1 MGNKFSFKQDLLDRC
16 HERAAG
22 YDRDNLFFQEDFEEL
37 REAGYLKCALPTD
50 FGGNDMNLFEVGRLT
65 RKLAY
70 YAPPTALALNMHNYW
85 VGLAADLRRAGDKS
99 LDWLLELASKG
110 EILAAGHSESG
121 NDFPVLFSS
130 TKAEKVSGGYKFTGR
145 KSFGSLAPVWTYM
158 GLHGIDMSEPDKP
171 KIVHGFA
178 SRDTKGITIKENWD
192 VMGMRATRSDDTLL
206 ENVFVPDEQ
215 IARIVPAGVA
225 GMDPFVLGIFSWA
238 LVNFGNVYCGL
249 AERLRDI
256 SIEALQTKQA
266 ITMERPMSHHPTA
279 QYWLAE
285 IVLELNAIVPQLDTL
300 ARDWSDTND
309 RGLDFALRIFA
320 TKFNAVE
327 GAWRVADT
335 ALELSGGFGMFKKSE
350 LERLYRDC
358 RTGRFHPVNSSL
370 SHELLAKMTLGI
382 DPDAQPRWG

>member
-1 MGNKFSFKQDLLDRC
+1 MGNKFTFKQDLLDRC

-206 ENVFVPDEQ
+206 EDVFVPDER
-215 IARIVPAGVA
+215 IARIVPAGAA
-225 GMDPFVLGIFSWA
+225 GMDPFVLGVFSWA
-238 LVNFGNVYCGL
+238 LINFGNVYCGL

-256 SIEALQTKQA
+256 SIKALQTKQA

-279 QYWLAE
+279 QYGLAE
-285 IVLELNAIVPQLDTL
+285 IVLELNAIVPQLDTV

-309 RGLDFALRIFA
+309 RGLDFALRIIA
-320 TKFNAVE
+320 TKYNAVE
-327 GAWRVADT
+327 GAWRIADK

-358 RTGRFHPVNSSL
+358 RAGRFHPANSSL

-382 DPDAQPRWG
+382 DPDSQPRWG

>member
-1 MGNKFSFKQDLLDRC
+1 MGNKFTFKQDLLDRC

-145 KSFGSLAPVWTYM
+145 KSFGSLAPVWTYL

-206 ENVFVPDEQ
+206 EDVFVPDER
-215 IARIVPAGVA
+215 IARIVPAGAA
-225 GMDPFVLGIFSWA
+225 GMDPFVLGVFSWA
-238 LVNFGNVYCGL
+238 LINFGNVYCGL

-256 SIEALQTKQA
+256 SIKALQTKQA

-279 QYWLAE
+279 QYGLAE
-285 IVLELNAIVPQLDTL
+285 IVLELNAIVPQLDTV

-309 RGLDFALRIFA
+309 RGLDFALRIIA
-320 TKFNAVE
+320 TKYNAVE
-327 GAWRVADT
+327 GAWRIADK

-358 RTGRFHPVNSSL
+358 RAGRFHPANSSL

-382 DPDAQPRWG
+382 DPDSQPRWG

>member
-1 MGNKFSFKQDLLDRC
+1 MGNKFTFKQDLLDRC

-192 VMGMRATRSDDTLL
+192 VMGMRATRSDDTLF
-206 ENVFVPDEQ
+206 EDVFVPDER
-215 IARIVPAGVA
+215 IARIVPAGAA
-225 GMDPFVLGIFSWA
+225 GMDPFVLGVFSWA
-238 LVNFGNVYCGL
+238 LINFGNVYCGL

-256 SIEALQTKQA
+256 SIKALQTKQA

-279 QYWLAE
+279 QYGLAE
-285 IVLELNAIVPQLDTL
+285 IVLELNAIVPQLDTV

-309 RGLDFALRIFA
+309 RGLDFALRIIA
-320 TKFNAVE
+320 TKYNAVE
-327 GAWRVADT
+327 GAWRIADK

-358 RTGRFHPVNSSL
+358 RAGRFHPANSSL

-382 DPDAQPRWG
+382 DPDSQPRWG